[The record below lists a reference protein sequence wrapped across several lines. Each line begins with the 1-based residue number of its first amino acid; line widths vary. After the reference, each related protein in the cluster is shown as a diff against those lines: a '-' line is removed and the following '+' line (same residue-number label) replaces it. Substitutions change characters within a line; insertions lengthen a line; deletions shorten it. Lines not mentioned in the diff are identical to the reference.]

1 MRHKLLAVLSL
12 ALIFSIV
19 TPLAYDTV
27 GTRVVIAEAKVKR
40 KAHKKDK
47 TKKKDWKTATV
58 KASLV
63 STSIVNRGI
72 DSTDHKGLYL
82 IGVRYAGRYEVKAD
96 LNFDI
101 SVVGEDDNE
110 RAVDRS
116 VTKSVY
122 VKPGVVTY
130 ILVKGTK
137 EKRSV
142 ADARI
147 DARADKY
154 SCTKATIHTKKNSR
168 GEVVP
173 AYNICKLGTFNNLTS
188 AKDRLSFNKDCT
200 TMTIKYDCDFV
211 AQSNGSSNVDVR
223 PIYFYGSSIIGV
235 GSAKQIHTGS
245 FSAGDDMGT
254 ASGSMT
260 FNAKDVLQSKSD
272 KAHFTNTGNVL
283 VVPVAAT
290 VGF

>member
-1 MRHKLLAVLSL
+1 M
-12 ALIFSIV
+12 
-19 TPLAYDTV
+19 
-27 GTRVVIAEAKVKR
+27 
-40 KAHKKDK
+40 
-47 TKKKDWKTATV
+47 
-58 KASLV
+58 
-63 STSIVNRGI
+63 
-72 DSTDHKGLYL
+72 

-137 EKRSV
+137 EKRSI

-147 DARADKY
+147 DAGVNEY
-154 SCTKATIHTKKNSR
+154 HCTKAMIHTKKNSR

-173 AYNICKLGTFNNLTS
+173 AYNMCKLGTFNNLTS
-188 AKDRLSFNKDCT
+188 AKDRLSFNKDYT

-211 AQSNGSSNVDVR
+211 AQSNGSGSVNVH

-235 GSAKQIHTGS
+235 GGAKQIHTGN
-245 FSAGDDMGT
+245 FSSGDDMGN

-283 VVPVAAT
+283 VVPVATAI
-290 VGF
+290 GF

>member
-1 MRHKLLAVLSL
+1 MRHKLLSILSL
-12 ALIFSIV
+12 ALVFSIV

-27 GTRVVIAEAKVKR
+27 GTGVVVAEAKVKR
-40 KAHKKDK
+40 KVHKKNK
-47 TKKKDWKTATV
+47 TKKKDWETATV
-58 KASLV
+58 KTSSV

-101 SVVGEDDNE
+101 SVVDEDNND
-110 RAVDRS
+110 RAVDRH

-137 EKRSV
+137 EKRSI

-147 DARADKY
+147 DAGVNKY

-173 AYNICKLGTFNNLTS
+173 AYNMCKLGTFNNLTS
-188 AKDRLSFNKDCT
+188 AKDRLSFSKDYT

-211 AQSNGSSNVDVR
+211 AQSNGSDSVDVR
-223 PIYFYGSSIIGV
+223 PVYFYGNSIIGV
-235 GSAKQIHTGS
+235 GSAKQIHTGN
-245 FSAGDDMGT
+245 FSSGDDMGN

-283 VVPVAAT
+283 VIPVATAI
-290 VGF
+290 GF

>member
-1 MRHKLLAVLSL
+1 MKHKLLAVLSL
-12 ALIFSIV
+12 VLVFSIV

-27 GTRVVIAEAKVKR
+27 GTGVVVAEAQVKR
-40 KAHKKDK
+40 KAHKKNK
-47 TKKKDWKTATV
+47 TKKKDWETATV
-58 KASLV
+58 KASSV
-63 STSIVNRGI
+63 SASIVNRGI

-101 SVVGEDDNE
+101 SVVGEDDND
-110 RAVDRS
+110 RAVDRHI
-116 VTKSVY
+116 TKSVY
-122 VKPGVVTY
+122 VKPGIVTY

-137 EKRSV
+137 EKRSI

-147 DARADKY
+147 DAGVNKY
-154 SCTKATIHTKKNSR
+154 PCTKATIHTKKNSR
-168 GEVVP
+168 GEAVP

-188 AKDRLSFNKDCT
+188 AKDRLSFSKDYT

-211 AQSNGSSNVDVR
+211 AQSNGSGSVGVR
-223 PIYFYGSSIIGV
+223 PIYFYGNSIIGV

-245 FSAGDDMGT
+245 FNAGDDMGN

-283 VVPVAAT
+283 VVPVATT